1 MTPAVI
7 SARPDPRA
15 RSRPQPARAAAAG
28 AARWT
33 TKFRSELSLPGA
45 TRLSSLRELR
55 WVHRSAERVPQA
67 AMIDLILAIKFVH
80 LLAAAAMFGTWL
92 GIAGFMLLAYR
103 SGNPSVV
110 ALVAQFVVRIE
121 LFVVAAALALQPI
134 SGFPLAWAIG
144 LTPLNE
150 FWIDVALV
158 LYVVVVAAWLVSLR
172 IEIRLRNMAREA
184 ALGRGTLAADYP
196 RLFRIWFALA
206 AIILAAMVV
215 LILLMVWQPRLD

>member
-1 MTPAVI
+1 
-7 SARPDPRA
+7 
-15 RSRPQPARAAAAG
+15 
-28 AARWT
+28 
-33 TKFRSELSLPGA
+33 
-45 TRLSSLRELR
+45 
-55 WVHRSAERVPQA
+55 
-67 AMIDLILAIKFVH
+67 MIDLILAIKFVH

-121 LFVVAAALALQPI
+121 LFVVAAAIALQPI

-150 FWIDVALV
+150 FWIDVSLV
-158 LYVVVVAAWLVSLR
+158 LYVAVVAVWLVSLR
-172 IEIRLRNMAREA
+172 IEIRLRNMARQA
-184 ALGRGTLAADYP
+184 ALGRGTLADDYP

-206 AIILAAMVV
+206 VFLLAAMVAI
-215 LILLMVWQPRLD
+215 ILLMVWQPRLD

>member
-1 MTPAVI
+1 
-7 SARPDPRA
+7 
-15 RSRPQPARAAAAG
+15 
-28 AARWT
+28 
-33 TKFRSELSLPGA
+33 
-45 TRLSSLRELR
+45 
-55 WVHRSAERVPQA
+55 
-67 AMIDLILAIKFVH
+67 MIDLILAVKFIHV
-80 LLAAAAMFGTWL
+80 LFAAAMFGTWI

-103 SGNPSVV
+103 SSNPSVV
-110 ALVAQFVVRIE
+110 ALVAQFAVRIE

-172 IEIRLRNMAREA
+172 IEIRLRNMARQA
-184 ALGRGTLAADYP
+184 ALGRGSLAADYP

-206 AIILAAMVV
+206 AVILAAMVA

>member
-1 MTPAVI
+1 
-7 SARPDPRA
+7 
-15 RSRPQPARAAAAG
+15 
-28 AARWT
+28 
-33 TKFRSELSLPGA
+33 
-45 TRLSSLRELR
+45 
-55 WVHRSAERVPQA
+55 
-67 AMIDLILAIKFVH
+67 MIDLILAIKFIH

-92 GIAGFMLLAYR
+92 GISGFMLLAYR

-110 ALVAQFVVRIE
+110 ALIAQFVVRLE

-150 FWIDVALV
+150 FWIDASLV
-158 LYVVVVAAWLVSLR
+158 LYVAVVVAWLVSLR
-172 IEIRLRNMAREA
+172 IEIRLRNMARQA
-184 ALGRGTLAADYP
+184 ALGRGTLADDYP

-206 AIILAAMVV
+206 AVILAAMVV

>member
-1 MTPAVI
+1 
-7 SARPDPRA
+7 
-15 RSRPQPARAAAAG
+15 
-28 AARWT
+28 
-33 TKFRSELSLPGA
+33 
-45 TRLSSLRELR
+45 
-55 WVHRSAERVPQA
+55 
-67 AMIDLILAIKFVH
+67 MIDLILAIKFVH

-121 LFVVAAALALQPI
+121 LFVVAAAIALQPL

-150 FWIDVALV
+150 FWIDVSLV
-158 LYVVVVAAWLVSLR
+158 FYVAVVAVWLVSLR
-172 IEIRLRNMAREA
+172 IEIRLRNMARQA
-184 ALGRGTLAADYP
+184 ALGRGTLADDYP

-206 AIILAAMVV
+206 AVILAAMVAI
-215 LILLMVWQPRLD
+215 ILLMVWQPRLD